1 MATFV
6 LVPGAW
12 LGGWAWER
20 VTPELRAAGHAVYTP
35 TLAGLGER
43 ADQGMPET
51 NLDTHIADVVAV
63 IEGEDLRDVV
73 LVGHSYAGC
82 VVTGV
87 ADRVADRLML
97 VVYLDSAP
105 LEDGESFL
113 GVYPPDLQAETRR
126 QVAEEGEGWRL
137 PPMPF
142 ATMPDAPTLD
152 GLTAEDRALL
162 SARATPQPFGTYT
175 QPIRLEHQGEGNYR
189 RAVIACH
196 DFRMLVATG
205 MPRFQVFTPPLWERR
220 DLDTGHWPMF
230 SAPRAL
236 AEALGDL
243 AGGRGA

>member
-20 VTPELRAAGHAVYTP
+20 VTPHLRAAGHAVYTP
-35 TLAGLGER
+35 TLTGLGER
-43 ADQGMPET
+43 AHLGTLET
-51 NLDTHIADVVAV
+51 NLDTHIADVTDLIAA
-63 IEGEDLRDVV
+63 EDLREVV
-73 LVGHSYAGC
+73 LVGHSYAGS

-87 ADRVADRLML
+87 ADRIAERLAL

-113 GVYPPDLQAETRR
+113 GVYPPDAQAEVRQ
-126 QVAEEGEGWRL
+126 QVADEGEGWRL

-142 ATMPDAPTLD
+142 AQMEDAPTIA
-152 GLTAEDRALL
+152 GLSAEDRALL
-162 SARATPQPFGTYT
+162 AREATPQPFGTYT
-175 QPIRLEHQGEGNYR
+175 QPLRLAHAGAGDYR
-189 RAVIACH
+189 RAVIACN

-205 MPRFQVFTPPLWERR
+205 MPRFQVFTPPTWERR
-220 DLDTGHWPMF
+220 DLDTGHWPML

-236 AEALGDL
+236 AEALDEL
-243 AGGRGA
+243 A